1 MERRLNY
8 VIDSNQRYIRGEQR
22 VSVKLDDSEISLKL
36 ALGYMDY
43 RSGLL
48 TRDGVRDLS
57 DLALI
62 KHTWFFARTDEYMRL
77 YGVDGALRRFR
88 QSKIR
93 PALTTPSSWSPDSPV
108 QLWSDISNQTMRSPE
123 IIYTNPR
130 PLQPVN

>member
-8 VIDSNQRYIRGEQR
+8 RIDSNRGEQR

-48 TRDGVRDLS
+48 TRGEVRDLS

-62 KHTWFFARTDEYMRL
+62 KYRHSFIGTDEYIRL

-88 QSKIR
+88 HSRMDKWVH
-93 PALTTPSSWSPDSPV
+93 TTPSSWALNNPV
-108 QLWSDISNQTMRSPE
+108 QLLADISNQTMKSPE
-123 IIYTNPR
+123 IIYTK
-130 PLQPVN
+130 PLY